1 MGNTPVIK
9 NQNFKNQNRRNAL
22 SKCSKNYNREKNKIF
37 SIKMLV
43 YTDLGCV

>member
-22 SKCSKNYNREKNKIF
+22 SKCSKIITEKNKIF